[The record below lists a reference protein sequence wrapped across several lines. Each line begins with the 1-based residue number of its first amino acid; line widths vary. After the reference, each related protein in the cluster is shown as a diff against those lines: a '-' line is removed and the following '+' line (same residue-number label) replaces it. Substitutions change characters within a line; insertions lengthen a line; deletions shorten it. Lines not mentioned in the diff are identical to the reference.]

1 MALLFVLHYFYR
13 VENFSWSVSERE
25 RGEKKRSK
33 WNSETLWHF
42 SWEKTT
48 LQFDRFYVFLLL
60 DDWCFSGTQTC
71 VSGARTW
78 GEDGANVT
86 QHLKE
91 RWAVIS
97 ASFIFV
103 SIVYPM
109 FLKLGVLSCSLGFPC
124 LLLVEFKQRVY
135 WVPHLSFQNISTFCF
150 VLLQQFVLPA
160 VSQGLVHVRQ
170 VFLQC

>member
-1 MALLFVLHYFYR
+1 MWLYYLCFIIFIGWRIFPGLFLR
-13 VENFSWSVSERE
+13 ERE
-25 RGEKKRSK
+25 GEKKDQ
-33 WNSETLWHF
+33 SETLWHF

-71 VSGARTW
+71 VSGARKW

-86 QHLKE
+86 QHLKDC
-91 RWAVIS
+91 WAVIS